1 MLQEKEVAASPS
13 GRGTTGFVIKE
24 EISKLRSLLVS
35 RKGQGPSSLFKA
47 ETSLFCI
54 PLISTL
60 SRLTLEKGDREGKS
74 WHSMCQ
80 WHEKEAC
87 EVLPPSP

>member
-1 MLQEKEVAASPS
+1 MAASPS

-24 EISKLRSLLVS
+24 EISKSKSLLVS
-35 RKGQGPSSLFKA
+35 GNGQRPSSLFKA

-74 WHSMCQ
+74 WQSMCQ

-87 EVLPPSP
+87 EVLPLCP

>member
-1 MLQEKEVAASPS
+1 MAVSPN

-24 EISKLRSLLVS
+24 EISKLKSLLVS
-35 RKGQGPSSLFKA
+35 GKGQRPSYLFKA

-60 SRLTLEKGDREGKS
+60 SRLTLEKGDREGKLS
-74 WHSMCQ
+74 QSMGQ
-80 WHEKEAC
+80 WHEKEAR
-87 EVLPPSP
+87 EVLPASP